1 MTKASLE
8 LLIRGLNGA
17 EVRYLVVGGLAVNAH
32 GYMRLTLDVDLILG
46 FAEANLRA
54 GLKVLK
60 GMGYK
65 PMVPVDLEDF
75 SDENNRR
82 SWHEEKHMVAFP
94 VRSEAHRDTNVDL
107 FVTDPLGFDEA
118 YQRAE
123 SFELAPD
130 VAVRICSYD
139 DLVRLKKAAGRP
151 KDLLDLEQL
160 RKARG
165 SS

>member
-8 LLIRGLNGA
+8 LLIRGLNEAG
-17 EVRYLVVGGLAVNAH
+17 VRYLVVGGLAVNAH

-60 GMGYK
+60 DMGYR
-65 PMVPVDLEDF
+65 PMVPVEIEEF
-75 SDENNRR
+75 ADEAKRR
-82 SWHEEKHMVAFP
+82 SWQEDKHMVAFP
-94 VRSEAHRDTNVDL
+94 VRSEAHRETNVDL

-118 YQRAE
+118 YQRAVP
-123 SFELAPD
+123 FELAPEL
-130 VAVRICSYD
+130 VVQMCSYD

-160 RKARG
+160 AKAREPT
-165 SS
+165 